1 VEKRADRK
9 KGKKL
14 WLKVTLAIIALLIIG
29 VGIFAFTIYNNAKQ
43 TVNKKM
49 HEPVDSIDTNV
60 TIEKIKGSKPL
71 HILLMGTDEREGD
84 VGRSDAMMIMTLDP
98 KNEQMKVLSIPR
110 DTRTEIVGKG
120 TEDKINHAYAFGGS
134 DMSVATV
141 ENMFDME
148 LDFYIRMNMEGLE
161 SVVDTLGGITV
172 DNDYEWS
179 EGEYDFPLGDVQ
191 MDGKKTMEFVRM
203 RKQDPEGDAGRTKR
217 QRMVLQGIIDKGA
230 KVESVGNING
240 LIDILGNNMSTNM
253 DFDDMKDLFKNYRD
267 ARKNVEEFSLEGED
281 TRIDGVYYLLVPD
294 EEIQA
299 ARDRMMGVDEEE

>member
-1 VEKRADRK
+1 TD
-9 KGKKL
+9 
-14 WLKVTLAIIALLIIG
+14 AII
-29 VGIFAFTIYNNAKQ
+29 
-43 TVNKKM
+43 
-49 HEPVDSIDTNV
+49 
-60 TIEKIKGSKPL
+60 
-71 HILLMGTDEREGD
+71 
-84 VGRSDAMMIMTLDP
+84 IMTSDP
-98 KNEQMKVLSIPR
+98 KNEQMTVQSIPR
-110 DTRTEIVGKG
+110 DTRTEIGGKG
-120 TEDKINHAYAFGGS
+120 TEDKINNAYAFGGS

-148 LDFYIRMNMEGLE
+148 LDFYIRMNLEGLE

-203 RKQDPEGDAGRTKR
+203 RKQDPEEIAVRTNR
-217 QRMVLQGIIDKGA
+217 QRIVLEGIIDKGA
-230 KVESVGNING
+230 KVESVCNINC

-253 DFDDMKDLFKNYRD
+253 DFDYMKDLIKNYRD
-267 ARKNVEEFSLEGED
+267 APKNVEEFSLEGED

>member
-1 VEKRADRK
+1 MKYVEKRADRK

-49 HEPVDSIDTNV
+49 HEPVDAIDTNV
-60 TIEKIKGSKPL
+60 TIERIKGSKRL
-71 HILLMGTDEREGD
+71 HILLMGTDERKGD
-84 VGRSDAMMIMTLDP
+84 VGRSDAMMIITLIP
-98 KNEQMKVLSIPR
+98 KKEQLKVLSISR
-110 DTRTEIVGKG
+110 NTRTEIICNR
-120 TEDKINHAYAFGGS
+120 TEHKINHAYAFCGS
-134 DMSVATV
+134 DMSVATL

-217 QRMVLQGIIDKGA
+217 
-230 KVESVGNING
+230 
-240 LIDILGNNMSTNM
+240 
-253 DFDDMKDLFKNYRD
+253 
-267 ARKNVEEFSLEGED
+267 
-281 TRIDGVYYLLVPD
+281 
-294 EEIQA
+294 
-299 ARDRMMGVDEEE
+299 

>member
-1 VEKRADRK
+1 
-9 KGKKL
+9 
-14 WLKVTLAIIALLIIG
+14 LAIIALLIIG

-98 KNEQMKVLSIPR
+98 ENEQMKVLSIPR

-148 LDFYIRMNMEGLE
+148 LHFYIRMNMEGLE

-203 RKQDPEGDAGRTKR
+203 RQQDPEGDAGRTKR

-230 KVESVGNING
+230 VVESDGNIHG
-240 LIDILGNNMSTNM
+240 LSKILGNNMSTNVN
-253 DFDDMKDLFKNYRD
+253 FDDRKDLFRYDRD
-267 ARKNVEEFSLEGED
+267 ALKNVDEFCLEGED
-281 TRIDGVYYLLVPD
+281 KRSDGVYDLLVPD
-294 EEIQA
+294 EEMQA
-299 ARDRMMGVDEEE
+299 VRDRM